1 MQPDA
6 TPTDLSIDAT
16 ARKLADLHHCGP
28 GPPRALASLS
38 GLHAIRDWIPMALAA
53 ARESGPGN
61 LAAAE
66 WLLDN
71 HYHARRAVRQ
81 VAQDIPGSFYRRLPP
96 LAQSWDGV
104 EAGKPRIYALV
115 HGLLQASR
123 LQLSLS
129 LCVDFLQAYQE
140 KSPLNI
146 AELWALPTMLRLVC
160 LEVLIGAWGRLFP
173 TVTSPL
179 GISVAVPELEV
190 LDDTECIARALS
202 GLMVISTL
210 QWKDVIDR
218 TSLIEA
224 TLRRDP
230 ANVYPRMDFE
240 TRDAYRRTIETLA
253 RHGDMSEWRAA
264 EVLVMRCREVHGDPL
279 RSHVGYWLFDEGQR
293 EFEAQLGVHLPL
305 GDAWRRRLKR
315 SAGSLYAASLG
326 GGAAGALG
334 IIALYLWWGGADAL
348 QLAAGLALALLPASL
363 LGVALVNALV
373 TQWVPPRILPK
384 LDFRHGI
391 DADHATVIAMPVLV
405 DHASDVSRLAQQL
418 ERHWLANPDP
428 MLQFALLSDL
438 ADADAEVTPG
448 DVAIEAALVSAIEDL
463 NTRHGGGGGQGAFHL
478 LHRPRCYNPSEDCW
492 MGWERKRG
500 KLEQFNA
507 FTLRGDLGP
516 YSLTAGATEALRGVR
531 FVVTVDADTQL
542 PPGSVKRLVGALA
555 HPLNTARFH
564 PETGRVEAGYTILQP
579 RVEISPLEATRSRFA
594 RLYAGDASI
603 DIYSRAVSDVY
614 QDLFGVGSFT
624 GKGIYEVESF
634 TRSLEGC
641 MPENRILSHD
651 LLEGLYGRVGLT
663 SDIVVYESFPADYLE
678 HAARW
683 HRWLRGDWQL
693 LPWLGRQVPGLD
705 GGRLRSQFSALGRW
719 KLLDNLRRSLVPIS
733 LVTLALAGWFVLP
746 GSPWV
751 WTALAVLPLAA
762 HLFTDLVTGLAQGR
776 RRGAVRG
783 TLRQLREQLGRWVLM
798 VTFLLNDA
806 VIAGDAM
813 GRTLWRLASGRH
825 LLEWR
830 TAAQVAA
837 RMGSEDK
844 RHRAWKAMWPA
855 TALAALITLGMVLA
869 APGALAGAVPLLA
882 LWVAA
887 PEIAWRL
894 GRRRQVPEDVLP
906 EAERA
911 FLRLIARRTWLFF
924 ETYVRPEDHWLPPDN
939 YQEAPQA
946 GTAHRTSPT
955 NIGMLMLSSLTA
967 WRLGYVGL
975 PELTERLGNMLD
987 SMDRLERHRGHLL
1000 NWYETQQLTP
1010 LEPRYVSTVDS
1021 GNLAV
1026 SLITLRQACLDA
1038 QCGPAFLPEQW
1049 NGLDDALQLLAE
1061 SLGEVDDPGGSLGG
1075 CAALVD
1081 EMREMIGQG
1090 CDAPDG
1096 WSALLDDLRDQRL
1109 PQFQACLRDLISR
1122 AGFTPHDSLR
1132 EVQVWL
1138 ERTRHHIAVMHRDLQ
1153 SLRGWRL
1160 LAASPPA
1167 DCAELARSLSEQLS
1181 VQLSLGEVA
1190 PAMEAVR
1197 RGLAD
1202 HGHACT
1208 DPVATRWVET
1218 LDAALLQSATEHAR
1232 LNLALDDIA
1241 QRASA
1246 WAHGMDFGFLYD
1258 ASSRLFFIGY
1268 NVSRGRMDANHYD
1281 LLASEARLT
1290 SYFAIAKGDV
1300 PLEHWFHLGRPV
1312 TRQSSGLTLVS
1323 WSGSMFE
1330 YLMPRLLMRSYRESL
1345 MYESDRTAVDIQRQ
1359 HGEVLGIPWG
1369 MSESG
1374 YAEQDPEQRYR
1385 YRAFGVAELGARRG
1399 LSLDR
1404 VVAPYATLL
1413 ALPVRPQAALAN
1425 LHALVELGAL
1435 GRFGFFEAVDFTPER
1450 VPVAGGFTLVRSYM
1464 AHHHGMSLAALGNV
1478 LCNDRLVTWFHSDPH
1493 VATMELLL
1501 SERVPWEAPLERP
1514 SDQDAAVP
1522 GDRRQE
1528 SAPALHP
1535 WVPRTWGGFSSLHAL
1550 GNGRMTRM
1558 VTSAAG
1564 GSLGWHRH
1572 LLMRALGGTGEAGI
1586 GGHVLYLQDRH
1597 DRYLWSLGDHPF
1609 ETQGGDPWRVVFH
1622 QHQVEFQHREHGIAV
1637 SMTVSVAP
1645 GDDLEIRYITVVNE
1659 TDRPRH
1665 LSLTSCAEVILAPA
1679 ADHARHPAFSRL
1691 FVGSSYLAELQGLLF
1706 IRRPLDPAKRSPVLL
1721 HRLVCD
1727 APEVTIIGFETDRRV
1742 FLGRHGDAR
1751 RPAALRAG
1759 TLAGGTGWVLDPVVA
1774 LQADL
1779 TLEPNLSCS
1788 LAFVTIAADTRV
1800 AAEETAQRFTTL
1812 TALDWA
1818 LHAAGSQAAGDVHRR
1833 GLMPS
1838 DLPSVQALLSAL
1850 LRPEGSGRA
1859 AMRGEGETLPGQHDL
1874 WALGISGDYPILAV
1888 RVGEGHRTALL
1899 TTLLAAHR
1907 LWRDGGIRIDLVILH
1922 SGIPGYV
1929 EPVRDRL
1936 MEGVRDAGA
1945 QELMGHRGGVH
1956 LVSQDPSNQRPAKVI
1971 EAVAALFLD
1980 TAGSSLERQL
1990 YRQTPIERP
1999 VFEPMGAWK
2008 WPQLPPLSEPS
2019 ERLLANGFGSFC
2031 PDTGEY
2037 DITFQGQDPPP
2048 APWANVL
2055 ANASFG
2061 SIVTEAGLGWSWAE
2075 NSGENRLTRW
2085 HNDPVCDLQAEAIYL
2100 RDEMTTQIWTPTPL
2114 PTGGGSPCRVRHGI
2128 GYTIWERTGEGLE
2141 QELLAFV
2148 AVDEPVKL
2156 VRLRLRNP
2164 SGKTR
2169 RITATYFADWL
2180 LGGVAGQADP
2190 MLAARYDADTHAILA
2205 RNTRSAEFA
2214 DREAFL
2220 TSTLAPH
2227 SLTTSRSEFLGPGAD
2242 MRQPDALKRW
2252 DLGECRYANGDCCG
2266 AFQVHLDIPAGQ
2278 TAEAVFVLGQGVT
2291 GEAARELVLRWQ
2303 DPARSL
2309 AEFTRL
2315 QRVWE
2320 GRLGTVQVAT
2330 PDPAFDLMVNRWL
2343 PYQTLSSRLFA
2354 RAGFYQASGAFGF
2367 RDQLQDVMALLH
2379 SAPDL
2384 ARRHILYAAA
2394 HQFEEGDVL
2403 HWWHPP
2409 LGRGVRTR
2417 FSDDLLWL
2425 PHVTAGYVSATGD
2438 VAILY
2443 EGAPFLTGPPL
2454 GQQEHDHYALFDAT
2468 ADSWPLFDHCERALE
2483 RAYRLGAD
2491 GLPLIGTGDWNDGMD
2506 RVGAKGRGQ
2515 SIWLAWFM
2523 ISTIHGFLK
2532 LCTDAGREDL
2542 MPNWSGR
2549 MTALTEAVEKAG
2561 WDGDWYLRALDD
2573 DGQPWGA
2580 ASNQECR
2587 IDSIAQSWAVLSGA
2601 ADPERARAAMHHAA
2615 QELMRDGDELV
2626 RLLTPPFDITLR
2638 DPGYIKAY
2646 PPGIRENGGQY
2657 SHAGAWFGIAFAQ
2670 LGEGDRAKQVFDRLN
2685 PALHARSPDEVRR
2698 YLTEPYAV
2706 AADIAGIEPHLGRGG
2721 WTWYTGASGW
2731 SWRLA
2736 VEYIL
2741 GLRLVSGR
2749 LEIAPCL
2756 PSAWTGFEARLER
2769 PGGSLVIRV
2778 EKPEG
2783 LSEGATWLSVDGLPC
2798 SGRTID
2804 FPDDGRTVEVLVR
2817 IVPMPDAEVERSPDT
2832 AR

>member
-6 TPTDLSIDAT
+6 TPTDLSIDAS

-28 GPPRALASLS
+28 GSSRALASLS

-53 ARESGPGN
+53 ARESGPEH

-81 VAQDIPGSFYRRLPP
+81 VGQDMPGSFYRRLPP
-96 LAQSWDGV
+96 LAHTLPGV
-104 EAGKPRIYALV
+104 ETGQPRIYALV

-140 KSPLNI
+140 RSPLNI
-146 AELWALPTMLRLVC
+146 AELWALPTMLRLAC
-160 LEVLIGAWGRLFP
+160 LEVLIGAFGRLFP
-173 TVTSPL
+173 AVSSPL
-179 GISVAVPELEV
+179 GISAAVPALEV

-210 QWKDVIDR
+210 QWQDVIDR
-218 TSLIEA
+218 TSVIEA
-224 TLRRDP
+224 TLRCDP
-230 ANVYPRMDFE
+230 ADVYPRMDFE
-240 TRDAYRRTIETLA
+240 TRDVYRRAIETLA
-253 RHGDMSEWRAA
+253 SHGDMSEWGTA
-264 EVLVMRCREVHGDPL
+264 EALVARCREVHGDPL
-279 RSHVGYWLFDEGQR
+279 LSHVGYWLVDEGR
-293 EFEAQLGVHLPL
+293 GEFEAQLGLHLPR
-305 GDAWRRRLKR
+305 GHAWRRQLKR
-315 SAGSLYAASLG
+315 SAGPLYAASLG
-326 GGAAGALG
+326 SASAGALG
-334 IIALYLWWGGADAL
+334 IIALYLWWGGAGAM
-348 QLAAGLALALLPASL
+348 QLAAGLALALIPASL

-373 TQWVPPRILPK
+373 TQWVPPRTLPK
-384 LDFRHGI
+384 LDLRHGI
-391 DADHATVIAMPVLV
+391 DADCATVIAMPVLV
-405 DHASDVSRLAQQL
+405 DHVSDVPRLAQQL
-418 ERHWLANPDP
+418 EGHRLANPDP

-438 ADADAEVTPG
+438 ADADTEVTPG
-448 DVAIEAALVSAIEDL
+448 DVAIEAALVAAIENL
-463 NTRHGGGGGQGAFHL
+463 NTRHGGGDGLGAFHL
-478 LHRPRCYNPSEDCW
+478 LHRPRRYNPSEDCW

-507 FTLRGDLGP
+507 FIQRGDLGP
-516 YSLTAGATEALRGVR
+516 YSLTAGALEALRGVR
-531 FVVTVDADTQL
+531 FVVTVDADTRL
-542 PPGSVKRLVGALA
+542 PPGSVKRLVGTLA

-579 RVEISPLEATRSRFA
+579 RVEITPLEATRSRFA
-594 RLYAGDASI
+594 RHYAGDASI

-614 QDLFGVGSFT
+614 QDLFGVGSFI
-624 GKGIYEVESF
+624 GKGIYEVEPF
-634 TRSLEGC
+634 TRSLEGRI
-641 MPENRILSHD
+641 PENCILSHD
-651 LLEGLYGRVGLT
+651 LLEGLCGRVGLT

-693 LPWLGRQVPGLD
+693 LPWLCRQVPGP
-705 GGRLRSQFSALGRW
+705 GGQRLHSRLSTLERW

-733 LVTLALAGWFVLP
+733 LVMLALAGWFVLP
-746 GSPWV
+746 GSPWS
-751 WTALAVLPLAA
+751 WTALAVLPLGA
-762 HLFTDLVTGLAQGR
+762 HLFTDLVTGLARGR

-783 TLRQLREQLGRWVLM
+783 TLRQLREQLGCWALM

-813 GRTLWRLASGRH
+813 VRTLWRLSSGRY

-837 RMGSEDK
+837 RMGSEDM
-844 RHRAWKAMWPA
+844 RHRAWRAMWPA
-855 TALAALITLGMVLA
+855 TALATLVTLGMVLA
-869 APGALAGAVPLLA
+869 TPAALAGAAPLLA

-887 PEIAWRL
+887 PEVAWRL
-894 GRRRQVPEDVLP
+894 GRRRRAPEDVLP
-906 EAERA
+906 ETERA

-939 YQEAPQA
+939 YQEAPQVGA
-946 GTAHRTSPT
+946 AHRTSPT

-967 WRLGYVGL
+967 WRLGHVGL
-975 PELTERLGNMLD
+975 PELTERLGNLLD

-1000 NWYETQQLTP
+1000 NWHETQRLTP

-1026 SLITLRQACLDA
+1026 SLLTLRQACRDA
-1038 QCGPAFLPEQW
+1038 QRGPAFLPEQW
-1049 NGLDDALQLLAE
+1049 NGLDDALQLLAA

-1075 CAALVD
+1075 CAALVN
-1081 EMREMIGQG
+1081 EIRETIEQES
-1090 CDAPDG
+1090 DDPDG
-1096 WSALLDDLRDQRL
+1096 WAALLDELRDQRL
-1109 PQFQACLRDLISR
+1109 PRFQACLRDLISR
-1122 AGFTPHDSLR
+1122 ADFTPHESLR

-1153 SLRGWRL
+1153 SLMGWRL

-1167 DCAELARSLSEQLS
+1167 GCADLACSLSEQLP
-1181 VQLSLGEVA
+1181 VHLPLGEVA
-1190 PAMEAVR
+1190 PAMEEVR
-1197 RGLAD
+1197 RWLAH
-1202 HGHACT
+1202 HGYVCV
-1208 DPVATRWVET
+1208 DPVAGAWVEA
-1218 LDAALLQSATEHAR
+1218 LDAALSRSATEHAR
-1232 LNLALDDIA
+1232 LDQALDDIA
-1241 QRASA
+1241 QRARA

-1312 TRQSSGLTLVS
+1312 TRQSRGLTLVS

-1330 YLMPRLLMRSYRESL
+1330 YLMPQLLMRSYRDSL
-1345 MYESDRTAVDIQRQ
+1345 MYESERTAVDIQRQ
-1359 HGEVLGIPWG
+1359 HGEDLGIPWG

-1385 YRAFGVAELGARRG
+1385 YRAFGVPELGVRRG

-1435 GRFGFFEAVDFTPER
+1435 GRYGFFEAVDFTPER
-1450 VPVAGGFTLVRSYM
+1450 VPVGGGFTMVRSYM

-1478 LCNDRLVTWFHSDPH
+1478 LCNDSLMTWFHSDPH

-1514 SDQDAAVP
+1514 SDQDAVVP

-1535 WVPRTWGGFSSLHAL
+1535 WVPTTWGGFGCLHTL
-1550 GNGRMTRM
+1550 GNGRMSGM

-1572 LLMRALGGTGEAGI
+1572 LLTRALGGTGEAGI

-1659 TDRPRH
+1659 TDRPRP

-1691 FVGSSYLAELQGLLF
+1691 FVGSSYLPELRALLF

-1727 APEVTIIGFETDRRV
+1727 ASEVAILGFETDRRA

-1751 RPAALRAG
+1751 RPAALREGA
-1759 TLAGGTGWVLDPVVA
+1759 LAGGAGWVLDPVVA
-1774 LQADL
+1774 LQVGL
-1779 TLEPNLSCS
+1779 TLGPHQSCS
-1788 LAFVTIAADTRV
+1788 LAFVTIAADSRV
-1800 AAEETAQRFTTL
+1800 AAEETARRYTTL
-1812 TALDWA
+1812 TTLDWA
-1818 LHAAGSQAAGDVHRR
+1818 LHMADAQAAGDVHRR
-1833 GLMPS
+1833 GLTPG
-1838 DLPSVQALLSAL
+1838 DLPSVQSLLSAL

-1859 AMRGEGETLPGQHDL
+1859 AMHGEGESLAGQHDL

-1888 RVGEGHRTALL
+1888 RVGEGHRSSLL

-1907 LWRDGGIRIDLVILH
+1907 LWRDGGIRIDLVILY
-1922 SGIPGYV
+1922 SGLPGYV

-1936 MEGVRDAGA
+1936 IEGFRNAGS

-1956 LVSQDPSNQRPAKVI
+1956 LVSQDSSNPWPAQVI
-1971 EAVAALFLD
+1971 EAVAALILD
-1980 TAGSSLERQL
+1980 ATGGSLERQL

-1999 VFEPMGAWK
+1999 LFEPMGEWE
-2008 WPQLPPLSEPS
+2008 WPPLPPVAAPP
-2019 ERLLANGFGSFC
+2019 ERFLANGFGGFC
-2031 PDTGEY
+2031 PVTGEY
-2037 DITFQGQDPPP
+2037 VITFQAQDPPP

-2055 ANASFG
+2055 ANANLG

-2085 HNDPVCDLQAEAIYL
+2085 HNDPVCDPQAEAIYL
-2100 RDEMTTQIWTPTPL
+2100 RDEITTQIWTPTPL
-2114 PTGGGSPCRVRHGI
+2114 PAGGIGPCRVRHGI
-2128 GYTIWERTGEGLE
+2128 GYTIWERNGEGLE

-2148 AVDEPVKL
+2148 AAAEPVKL

-2164 SGKTR
+2164 SGQTR

-2180 LGGVAGQADP
+2180 LGSVAGQADP

-2205 RNTRSAEFA
+2205 RNTRNAEFA

-2278 TAEAVFVLGQGVT
+2278 AAEAVFILGQGVT
-2291 GEAARELVLRWQ
+2291 AGAARELVLRWQ

-2309 AEFTRL
+2309 AEFARL
-2315 QRVWE
+2315 QRVW
-2320 GRLGTVQVAT
+2320 GDRLGTVQVTT

-2367 RDQLQDVMALLH
+2367 RDQLQDVLALLH

-2384 ARRHILYAAA
+2384 ARRHILYAAT

-2425 PHVTAGYVSATGD
+2425 PHVTAAYVAATGD
-2438 VAILY
+2438 AAILS

-2454 GQQEHDHYALFDAT
+2454 GEQEQDHYALFDAT

-2483 RAYRLGAD
+2483 RAYRLGVN

-2523 ISTIHGFLK
+2523 ISTIRGFLG
-2532 LCTDAGREDL
+2532 LCTEARREDL
-2542 MPNWSGR
+2542 MSHWCGR

-2587 IDSIAQSWAVLSGA
+2587 IDSIAQSWAVLSAA

-2615 QELMRDGDELV
+2615 QELMRDDDDLV
-2626 RLLTPPFDITLR
+2626 RLLTPPFDTTLR

-2657 SHAGAWFGIAFAQ
+2657 SHAAAWFGIAFAQ
-2670 LGEGDRAKQVFDRLN
+2670 LGDGDRAKQVFDRLN
-2685 PALHARSPDEVRR
+2685 PALHARSRDEVRR

-2706 AADIAGIEPHLGRGG
+2706 AADIAGVEPHLGRGG

-2736 VEYIL
+2736 VEHIL

-2749 LEIAPCL
+2749 LEVAPCM
-2756 PSAWTGFEARLER
+2756 PAAWAGFEARLER

-2783 LSEGATWLSVDGLPC
+2783 LSEGAARLSVDGRPC
-2798 SGRTID
+2798 AGRAID
-2804 FPDDGRTVEVLVR
+2804 FPEDGKTVEVLVW
-2817 IVPMPDAEVERSPDT
+2817 IVPMPDAE
-2832 AR
+2832 AG